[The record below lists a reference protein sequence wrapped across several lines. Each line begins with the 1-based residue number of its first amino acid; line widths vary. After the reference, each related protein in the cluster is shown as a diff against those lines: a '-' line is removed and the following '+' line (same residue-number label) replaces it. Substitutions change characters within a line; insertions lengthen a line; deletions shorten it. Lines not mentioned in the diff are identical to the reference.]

1 MKTAQAQ
8 GIVWDGKGEMG
19 SVYCSINQGALRSR
33 RGWMG
38 GWGRVPISVLSI
50 GINPRDTPPSKTRF
64 RRLPLVS
71 NMAST
76 FFHWLRSPAARQYF
90 FSMFSTA
97 FALDGCSHIAS

>member
-8 GIVWDGKGEMG
+8 GIVWDGKGEIG

-50 GINPRDTPPSKTRF
+50 LQRDQPT
-64 RRLPLVS
+64 
-71 NMAST
+71 
-76 FFHWLRSPAARQYF
+76 
-90 FSMFSTA
+90 
-97 FALDGCSHIAS
+97 